1 MTGASDTLD
10 PIAAA
15 ERGIAGSKNLIA
27 AVADELSQQQRW
39 LAHYQVAEKRHAR
52 RLKFQEL
59 IYWLEIRRRRLMRM
73 LKRLGLALLS
83 LMRSVAFFVS
93 RTAIS
98 LFVILRRTVIA
109 CATWLR
115 PRAYALARTLRR
127 WLAAF
132 WAWTLVTSGILARTL
147 LKAASISFAW
157 ICLKGGALARAAL
170 KAASISRAW
179 LVVRSREL
187 ALLLQRSLSASAAW
201 TGAKADVLARAS
213 LATGSA
219 GFSWAVVNVR
229 RISLRYTKAERP
241 SEANHRGLA
250 VRQCTALVCLEPRR
264 ARLPAIRAS

>member
-1 MTGASDTLD
+1 MSGASRALD
-10 PIAAA
+10 PIEAA
-15 ERGIAGSKNLIA
+15 EAGIAGSKNLIA

-83 LMRSVAFFVS
+83 LMRSVASFVS

-115 PRAYALARTLRR
+115 PRAYALALLLRR

-132 WAWTLVTSGILARTL
+132 WTWTVATSHTLARAL
-147 LKAASISFAW
+147 LKAISIGW
-157 ICLKGGALARAAL
+157 
-170 KAASISRAW
+170 AW
-179 LVVRSREL
+179 LVVESRGL
-187 ALLLQRSLSASAAW
+187 AITLQRWVSVAWAW
-201 TGAKADVLARAS
+201 TRINAAILARAS
-213 LATGSA
+213 LM
-219 GFSWAVVNVR
+219 
-229 RISLRYTKAERP
+229 
-241 SEANHRGLA
+241 
-250 VRQCTALVCLEPRR
+250 
-264 ARLPAIRAS
+264 RASIASSWIATSLAFAIALWRWLIR